1 MEVRPPSS
9 PRLMSLVPGRE
20 DLPAPSPPAVSMA
33 PPPPSASRPTKSR
46 GRPRSASTPVSSARK
61 SARLGAATGLSGA
74 SPNTVEKASRRAAIR
89 NLDTGPSDSQA
100 PCSDYDDICDASFSA
115 LARVPLGHLS
125 KVAADSAIVFRGE
138 KGPVLEQLASLQA
151 KEILEGHLAATR
163 DREAAAVA
171 EAPTPPPRR
180 PRGRVLSEADPGEVC
195 GRTRS
200 RTAQLRRALSAAST
214 VGSRED
220 PLGE

>member
-1 MEVRPPSS
+1 M
-9 PRLMSLVPGRE
+9 
-20 DLPAPSPPAVSMA
+20 PSPPESPVA
-33 PPPPSASRPTKSR
+33 PPPPPSSRLPRSR

-61 SARLGAATGLSGA
+61 SARLGAASGLSGA
-74 SPNTVEKASRRAAIR
+74 SPNTVEKASRCAAIR
-89 NLDTGPSDSQA
+89 NLDSGPSVSQA
-100 PCSDYDDICDASFSA
+100 PCSDSEDFCDASFSA
-115 LARVPLGHLS
+115 LAGVPLGHLA

-138 KGPVLEQLASLQA
+138 KGPALEQLASLQA

-163 DREAAAVA
+163 AREAAAAA

-180 PRGRVLSEADPGEVC
+180 PRGCVHPEADPGEVR

>member
-1 MEVRPPSS
+1 M
-9 PRLMSLVPGRE
+9 
-20 DLPAPSPPAVSMA
+20 
-33 PPPPSASRPTKSR
+33 
-46 GRPRSASTPVSSARK
+46 
-61 SARLGAATGLSGA
+61 
-74 SPNTVEKASRRAAIR
+74 
-89 NLDTGPSDSQA
+89 NLDGSTHSFLKVDVL
-100 PCSDYDDICDASFSA
+100 FSA
-115 LARVPLGHLS
+115 LAGVPLGHLA

-138 KGPVLEQLASLQA
+138 KGPALEQLASLQA

-163 DREAAAVA
+163 AREAAATA

-180 PRGRVLSEADPGEVC
+180 PRGRAPPKTDLSEVH